1 MCAKSRLFGINSTVL
16 ILNPYMKEL
25 NDPHLKSTLL
35 VMELYNYTLL
45 MFPKLCGCIFINFM
59 SNESNPFYIRPHVVL
74 ECAM

>member
-1 MCAKSRLFGINSTVL
+1 
-16 ILNPYMKEL
+16 MKEL

-59 SNESNPFYIRPHVVL
+59 SNESNPFYIRPHVVFRMRYVTDL
-74 ECAM
+74 SLINHD